1 MLRCRSTAQRMSA
14 LLLPCLMLVTLVG
27 VAGLCPSRT
36 YAQIP
41 NTGGWA
47 PAGQLTAARSGAE
60 AATLKDG
67 RVLITGG
74 ISAGVPTASAEIYNG
89 NAFTVV
95 PSMSVARSQHSIAT
109 LGDGRVIV
117 AGGYTATNVPTNAVE
132 IFDPVTSTW
141 SGVPGGLVQARAGHT
156 MTALQDGRLL
166 IAGGMGESGPLASLE
181 IFDPKTNSS
190 TPFAAVLSSPR
201 MDHAAALLP
210 NGSVMLAGGFDGS
223 KVLASVDAFNP
234 SSDNM
239 ASPLNMASPRRYLT
253 ATSFVDGRVLLAGG
267 NDGTNDVA
275 ILEIADLATAK
286 ISVVG
291 SLGVPRSHHSS
302 IRLPDNGSVLI
313 VGGISSGTPVATA
326 ELFSPVNGSI
336 HSAGSMSVAREDAAI
351 AWLGTPGKN
360 YVLVAGG
367 ESPETSS
374 SGDLYSF
381 PILRTDKPDY
391 APNTPVTVTG
401 AGWGPGESVA
411 LVFHENPSGDPDVT
425 LTATADRTG
434 SFQSTAFKPDL
445 HDENINFLLTA
456 TGSQSGSIAQAV
468 FSDSTYLQNSLRSQ
482 LHRPAQ

>member
-1 MLRCRSTAQRMSA
+1 MPMLRCRSTAQRMSA

-47 PAGQLTAARSGAE
+47 PAGQLTAAQSGAE

-181 IFDPKTNSS
+181 
-190 TPFAAVLSSPR
+190 
-201 MDHAAALLP
+201 
-210 NGSVMLAGGFDGS
+210 
-223 KVLASVDAFNP
+223 
-234 SSDNM
+234 
-239 ASPLNMASPRRYLT
+239 
-253 ATSFVDGRVLLAGG
+253 
-267 NDGTNDVA
+267 
-275 ILEIADLATAK
+275 
-286 ISVVG
+286 
-291 SLGVPRSHHSS
+291 
-302 IRLPDNGSVLI
+302 
-313 VGGISSGTPVATA
+313 
-326 ELFSPVNGSI
+326 
-336 HSAGSMSVAREDAAI
+336 
-351 AWLGTPGKN
+351 
-360 YVLVAGG
+360 
-367 ESPETSS
+367 
-374 SGDLYSF
+374 
-381 PILRTDKPDY
+381 
-391 APNTPVTVTG
+391 
-401 AGWGPGESVA
+401 
-411 LVFHENPSGDPDVT
+411 
-425 LTATADRTG
+425 
-434 SFQSTAFKPDL
+434 
-445 HDENINFLLTA
+445 
-456 TGSQSGSIAQAV
+456 
-468 FSDSTYLQNSLRSQ
+468 
-482 LHRPAQ
+482 